1 MSSGGEQLRL
11 FSLDEARAM
20 LPALRDQ
27 MLDMQR
33 QKSELDG
40 LRTRLR
46 SLSPV
51 MRANGHSEEAADL
64 DRDIRK
70 RVDRL
75 RVQLEELMARG
86 ILVKDLDQGI
96 VDFPHRRDG
105 EIVLLCWKLDEPD
118 IRYWHDFESG
128 FNGRMPL

>member
-1 MSSGGEQLRL
+1 MSSGGEQMRL
-11 FSLDEARAM
+11 FSLDEARAL

-27 MLDMQR
+27 LLDMQQ
-33 QKSELDG
+33 QKQKLDQ
-40 LRTRLR
+40 LRGRLR

-51 MRANGHSEEAADL
+51 MRSNGHSEEAADL

-70 RVDRL
+70 RIEAL
-75 RVQLEELMARG
+75 REQLEELMARG
-86 ILVKDLDQGI
+86 ILVKDLDEGI
-96 VDFPHRRDG
+96 IDFPHRRDG

-128 FNGRMPL
+128 FNGRRPL